1 MANDLVYG
9 GGQCKIPVAVS
20 FMLLF
25 FYATFNAIV
34 LLFLFTMLVR
44 MGFALDLA
52 LLLSSFAPP
61 FVFLAALPSSIQI
74 CYLYTGFE

>member
-1 MANDLVYG
+1 
-9 GGQCKIPVAVS
+9 
-20 FMLLF
+20 
-25 FYATFNAIV
+25 
-34 LLFLFTMLVR
+34 